1 MSILIPTSWQPHGLA
16 LKAYWKGNKKAVI
29 DIHMDDESVTSMPIE
44 IYFRTREELPE
55 IEKIALP
62 LCKGKTLDVGA
73 GAGAHCLALQ
83 EHGIDVTGLDISPD
97 GVEIMQLR
105 GVKKTVCQDFLK
117 YYPTE
122 AFDTLLFLMNGIGIA
137 GNLPQLE
144 EYLRHAHSVTTAEGQ
159 IILDSSDLTFT
170 ELELDFDQEYHGVF
184 NYQLSF
190 EGQIGSTYQWL
201 YIDQEKLTEVAEKN
215 NWLCEIIYEQEDGG
229 FLARLTKA

>member
-1 MSILIPTSWQPHGLA
+1 MKNSELAPWQPHGLA
-16 LKAYWKGNKKAVI
+16 LKAYWEGDKKAKV
-29 DIHMDDESVTSMPIE
+29 DIHMDDDSITSMPIE
-44 IYFRTREELPE
+44 IYFRTLEEFPE

-83 EHGIDVTGLDISPD
+83 ENGTDVTGLDISPE
-97 GVEIMQLR
+97 GVEIMTLR
-105 GVKKTVCQDFLK
+105 GVKKTICQDFLK
-117 YYPTE
+117 YDPTQ

-137 GNLPQLE
+137 GTVHQLD
-144 EYLRHAHSVTTAEGQ
+144 EYLQHAHSITTADGQ

-170 ELELDFDQEYHGVF
+170 ELELDYDQEYHGIF

-190 EGQIGSTYQWL
+190 EGKTGSTYQWL
-201 YIDQEKLTEVAEKN
+201 YIDQEKLTEIAEKN

-229 FLARLTKA
+229 YLARLKKL